1 MWQMLSVIT
10 YWPQW
15 PLRAARM
22 MAWESPSASAYSWHT
37 SVSSEN
43 SEWWSRTCSDH
54 HGPLSSEMSG
64 CMCLGILYLYTCI
77 HYLLVYSTDAEVYI
91 VQVIYRESKM
101 EPNGTVGNE
110 LYFQFSWDACHATN
124 ILLQCQKSASEKL
137 YAQLS
142 PENQTRAPRLYCS
155 QSVYF
160 VPRQVKFITF

>member
-1 MWQMLSVIT
+1 MDLT
-10 YWPQW
+10 YV
-15 PLRAARM
+15 RNAFC
-22 MAWESPSASAYSWHT
+22 YHIVT
-37 SVSSEN
+37 SVTSEGCQN
-43 SEWWSRTCSDH
+43 DGLRKPQCISLLVIHVSVQMTCSDH

-77 HYLLVYSTDAEVYI
+77 HSLLVYSRDVGVYI

-101 EPNGTVGNE
+101 EPDATVGNE
-110 LYFQFSWDACHATN
+110 LYFQFAWDTCHATN
-124 ILLQCQKSASEKL
+124 ILLHCQKSASEKL